1 MRAPDRL
8 KWAKRRARF
17 SRWILLPYRFSTSPV
32 FKSLLALSPSFLR
45 LPPRPPKPP
54 LFCYFTWRSR
64 CEGARPHEK
73 TFDSERSLSWRNP
86 SADLRASWHTMTNG
100 FAIFRP
106 TWRPQRQHLHW
117 VSATEYSQSA
127 FLPSRPA
134 TEPGARNQQPAL
146 SARTIPTVNN
156 SSDLSRGKKALLTST
171 VTSSLNDV
179 LKSLCKVCS

>member
-8 KWAKRRARF
+8 KWAKSRARF

-45 LPPRPPKPP
+45 LPPIPPEPP

-106 TWRPQRQHLHW
+106 TWRPQRQHLYW

-127 FLPSRPA
+127 FLPSCPA
-134 TEPGARNQQPAL
+134 IEPGSLRYQLAPFKQWTTLVIYQE
-146 SARTIPTVNN
+146 
-156 SSDLSRGKKALLTST
+156 KKNLLTSMMK
-171 VTSSLNDV
+171 SSLNDV
-179 LKSLCKVCS
+179 LKWLCKVHS